1 MTDDLSFLP
10 LKVTKVGPT
19 GKRTFDPD
27 GKRRLI
33 QTCRRPG
40 VSISGMAL
48 KAGVNVNQLH
58 KWIRDDERVD
68 AMDDAA
74 ECVAP
79 DRGAREAA
87 VFRLDEGLKV
97 YLHREPVDFRLNIN
111 GLALLVEQAL
121 GLDPFAPASTCS
133 ATAGATASRSW
144 AGTATASGCCSSGW
158 SRTASSGRRADVVP
172 TLTVEQLHWLLE
184 GIDIAVVQRHPQ
196 RIYERVG

>member
-33 QTCRRPG
+33 EACRRPG

-58 KWIRDDERVD
+58 KWIRDDERED

-74 ECVAP
+74 EC
-79 DRGAREAA
+79 
-87 VFRLDEGLKV
+87 L
-97 YLHREPVDFRLNIN
+97 EPAFMPV
-111 GLALLVEQAL
+111 VTL
-121 GLDPFAPASTCS
+121 GEV
-133 ATAGATASRSW
+133 SRSVE
-144 AGTATASGCCSSGW
+144 ARVESAPVVIGHQEVRQATSAS
-158 SRTASSGRRADVVP
+158 
-172 TLTVEQLHWLLE
+172 H
-184 GIDIAVVQRHPQ
+184 
-196 RIYERVG
+196 